1 MNRSPAIKTFDV
13 LLVEDNAGDVRLM
26 REAWT
31 EDKVISLH
39 VVKDGEKA
47 LAFLRREGQFAEV
60 PRPDL
65 ILLDLNLPRKN
76 GHEVLAEIKTDAN
89 LKRTPVVIITASQAE
104 QDILKCYDLNA
115 NCFITKPMNLD
126 QFLTVLKAVKD
137 FWLRVV
143 ELPSDGAR

>member
-1 MNRSPAIKTFDV
+1 VT
-13 LLVEDNAGDVRLM
+13 
-26 REAWT
+26 
-31 EDKVISLH
+31 SLH

-47 LAFLRREGQFAEV
+47 LAFLRREDQYAEA

-76 GHEVLAEIKTDAN
+76 GHEVLAAIKTDAN

-104 QDILKCYDLNA
+104 QDILTCYDLNA

-126 QFLTVLKAVKD
+126 QFLSVLKAVKD

-143 ELPSDGAR
+143 ELPSNGAR